1 MGISDASLR
10 HRAVQIVAELPSDP
24 ASAELVLFY
33 ARQIVD
39 NFLRPRMTMD
49 AKKRG
54 HPALA
59 LVSPNFLS
67 SATDRPSGTPY
78 QSQSVVKPGTA

>member
-1 MGISDASLR
+1 MAISDASLR

-33 ARQIVD
+33 AQQIVD
-39 NFLRPRMTMD
+39 NFLRPTMPRD
-49 AKKRG
+49 AKRRAY
-54 HPALA
+54 PALA
-59 LVSPNFLS
+59 SVSPNFLS